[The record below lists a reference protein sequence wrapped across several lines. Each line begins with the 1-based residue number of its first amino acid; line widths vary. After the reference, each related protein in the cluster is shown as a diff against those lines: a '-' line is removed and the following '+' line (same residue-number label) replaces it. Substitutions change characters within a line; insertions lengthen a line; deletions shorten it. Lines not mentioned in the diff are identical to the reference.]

1 MKSTDFIAAAL
12 RAAALPSCYMLGPWG
27 WTCTDAM
34 IDRATTQGPNAVTNQ
49 KWRPEAIKCRDK
61 GGYIWDC
68 VGLIKGILWGWSADR
83 SKKYGGAGYAC
94 NGVPDYGADQMIR
107 ACQGGGS
114 TDWSRIDPGEVVWM
128 PGHIGI
134 YVGGGVVIEATP
146 KWSNGVQKSALLN
159 IPEGQDLGWSKGR
172 KWTRHGKLPYVEY
185 TNTDTDTVTSNTDTD
200 TTPSP
205 WAMDA
210 WNAAKKAGITDGTH
224 PHGTATREQ
233 TIAML
238 YRCGVIPSE

>member
-107 ACQGGGS
+107 TCHGGGS
-114 TDWSRIDPGEVVWM
+114 ADWSRIDPGEVVWM
-128 PGHIGI
+128 TGHIGI
-134 YVGGGVVIEATP
+134 YAGGGKVIEATP
-146 KWSNGVQKSALLN
+146 KWSNGVQVSALLN
-159 IPEGQDLGWSKGR
+159 TAEGKSLGLSKGR
-172 KWTRHGKLPYVEY
+172 TWTKHGKLPYVDY
-185 TNTDTDTVTSNTDTD
+185 TPEPAS
-200 TTPSP
+200 TPVPDQIPSD
-205 WAMDA
+205 WAREA
-210 WNAAKKAGITDGTH
+210 WEAAIAAGVTDGTN
-224 PHGTATREQ
+224 PRGTPTREQ
-233 TIAML
+233 VIAML
-238 YRCGVIPSE
+238 YRCGVIPRG